1 MGYIASLG
9 YLDMNSANVWHFY
22 HISRKKKYGPFSFEQ
37 LCSIFSKNNIQE
49 DHILI
54 FKNGWDKWRSPLSES
69 IFHDYF
75 KNIIAENEPSEK
87 IEESNQPIELPNI
100 KAELNVIVVF
110 GKKSFKTKTIYIGDK
125 TLLLKHN
132 LPANYNQDNLSIY
145 LKAPDNRSSIKLTAT
160 VLKKENEIIQFQIE
174 NEFSQ
179 KIFARWLN
187 FFYEKSDAKNQTKKI
202 A

>member
-1 MGYIASLG
+1 MS
-9 YLDMNSANVWHFY
+9 SANVWHFY
-22 HISRKKKYGPFSFEQ
+22 HLSRKKKYGPFSFEQ

-75 KNIIAENEPSEK
+75 KRNQADVNSLNENENENEQLLNKVEP
-87 IEESNQPIELPNI
+87 LPEI
-100 KAELNVIVVF
+100 SMPTIQAELNAIIIF
-110 GKKSFKTKTIYIGDK
+110 GRKTFKTKTMCIGEK

-132 LPANYNQDNLSIY
+132 LPKFFMQENVYIY
-145 LKAPDNRSSIKLTAT
+145 LRAPDNRSSIKLSAKIMKTE
-160 VLKKENEIIQFQIE
+160 KEIIQFQIE

-179 KIFARWLN
+179 KAFDRWLN
-187 FFYEKSDAKNQTKKI
+187 YFSERIESKNQTKKI